1 MGKRYLGGRASRR
14 VTGCVA
20 LLFTTGAAAACSVE
34 PVPDRAPAVD
44 TAGAADAAPPTE
56 GSPVVSFVCDDMF
69 RFSVRFE
76 GDSATLFLPDTSLTM
91 ERTVSASG
99 ARYARAGIEF
109 WQSGDEAMLTVDGTH
124 YPHCQAR
131 EGPDPFTAAL
141 LRGVRFRAV
150 GQEPGWYLEVEDA
163 GAMRFVGDYG
173 ERTVITPVPEPTATR
188 ERTEYRAVTEAH
200 DLRVLIER
208 RPCSDAMSGER
219 FAATVTVTV
228 DGDEYHGCGRW
239 LE

>member
-1 MGKRYLGGRASRR
+1 MRKGYGAGRLSRR
-14 VTGCVA
+14 VAGCVA
-20 LLFTTGAAAACSVE
+20 GLFTAAAATACSVE
-34 PVPDRAPAVD
+34 PVPDREPAAD
-44 TAGAADAAPPTE
+44 TAAAAAHPTG

-76 GDSATLFLPDTSLTM
+76 GDSATLFLPDTTLAM
-91 ERTVSASG
+91 ERTAAATG

-109 WQSGDEAMLTVDGTH
+109 WQSGDEAMLTVDGAH
-124 YPHCQAR
+124 YPGCQAR
-131 EGPDPFTAAL
+131 DGPDPFTAAL

-150 GQEPGWYLEVEDA
+150 GQEPGWHLEVERA
-163 GAMRFVGDYG
+163 GAIRFVGDYG
-173 ERTVITPVPEPTATR
+173 ERTITTPVPEPTVTG

-200 DLRVLIER
+200 DLRVVIDR
-208 RPCSDAMSGER
+208 RACTDAMSGER
-219 FAATVTVTV
+219 FAATVMVKV